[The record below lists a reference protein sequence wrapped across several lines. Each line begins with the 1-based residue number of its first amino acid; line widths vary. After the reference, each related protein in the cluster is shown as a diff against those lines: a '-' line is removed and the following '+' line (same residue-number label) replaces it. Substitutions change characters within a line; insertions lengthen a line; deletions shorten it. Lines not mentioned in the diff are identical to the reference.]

1 MGGVSSSNAA
11 HSSLVHVMKASLM
24 RCTVQ
29 VHTCV
34 HVVLHAHKCTCH
46 MNALIFSVERGK
58 QEQEPNKLISQ
69 ENAGLTS
76 VFESTIAVR
85 CHACGVTWLLLD
97 KRYNA
102 LRMPHAA
109 TKVEL

>member
-1 MGGVSSSNAA
+1 MHCIST
-11 HSSLVHVMKASLM
+11 HVY
-24 RCTVQ
+24 
-29 VHTCV
+29 TCSTT
-34 HVVLHAHKCTCH
+34 HKCTCH
-46 MNALIFSVERGK
+46 MNALILSVERGK

-76 VFESTIAVR
+76 VSESTIAVR

-97 KRYNA
+97 KQYNA